1 MSLLMIAA
9 LALQFPPP
17 NPAEAVQVQGPS
29 RICLGQLTYEA
40 EAGETVTLDYAG
52 IHWAGIKVRGPEG
65 TFYVRTG
72 DMLTAPWD
80 ELRFRVRGTHHQ
92 RAYRYPTWEGVDT
105 FRIFGYL
112 PHDPSRYRPIAMIE
126 GRTHSD
132 EVGRDVL
139 NRISTE
145 PADQASCNHRLNYGR
160 QMGERG

>member
-1 MSLLMIAA
+1 MSLMMIAA

-29 RICLGQLTYEA
+29 RICVGQLSYAA

-52 IHWAGIKVRGPEG
+52 IHWAGIKVRGPQG
-65 TFYVRTG
+65 TFTIRTG

-80 ELRFRVRGTHHQ
+80 ELRFRVRGTSY
-92 RAYRYPTWEGVDT
+92 RAYSYPNLEGIDRI
-105 FRIFGYL
+105 RIFGYL
-112 PHDPSRYRPIAMIE
+112 PHDPSRFRTIAMVE
-126 GRTHSD
+126 GRTNRD

-145 PADQASCNHRLNYGR
+145 SADQASCSHRLDYGR
-160 QMGERG
+160 HMGERG